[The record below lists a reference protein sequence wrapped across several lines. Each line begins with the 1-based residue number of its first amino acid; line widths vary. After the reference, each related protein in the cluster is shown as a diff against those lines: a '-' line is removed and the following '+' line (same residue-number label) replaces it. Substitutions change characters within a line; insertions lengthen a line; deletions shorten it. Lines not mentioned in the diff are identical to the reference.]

1 MPSKK
6 ISADITDLAH
16 ALGLLVRRLR
26 AVSGSQG
33 LSWTEAIILKRLS
46 KQGPATAAE
55 LARELGVTPQSMGS
69 TVAALEKSGLVER
82 KADAKDGR
90 RVNVAA
96 SAKGAQAH
104 SSVVDA
110 RRLWLAQA
118 VSRLSEAEQRHLFA
132 ASALMTRLAQA

>member
-6 ISADITDLAH
+6 VGSDVTDLAH

-26 AVSGSQG
+26 SVSGSQG

-55 LARELGVTPQSMGS
+55 LARELGVTPQSMGT
-69 TVAALEKSGLVER
+69 TVAALERRALVER
-82 KADAKDGR
+82 KADARDGR

-96 SAKGAQAH
+96 STKG
-104 SSVVDA
+104 DPGP
-110 RRLWLAQA
+110 
-118 VSRLSEAEQRHLFA
+118 
-132 ASALMTRLAQA
+132 